1 MTEQERNSQS
11 KKAKAKYE
19 LVKMLAG
26 RGQASE
32 AELLS
37 AKDQM
42 ERWSEEVLKPL
53 EVVVKV
59 KERGQYIP
67 ESTFQKSL
75 PDNVKEII
83 DKLEAERTAVDA
95 QKKGLSTA
103 LAEIEERVIAREI
116 VEDILFMRGKWQDL
130 TDRIKYVYQF
140 HKLPEAPVESI
151 FDEHDFALILP
162 NSKFELDKEIRNLG
176 ANLSKYRT
184 RLQQSKTEVRKQH
197 YQTLI
202 AQAELKFGVMK
213 AKFNHL

>member
-11 KKAKAKYE
+11 KKAKANYQ
-19 LVKMLAG
+19 LVKMLSE
-26 RGQASE
+26 RGQASDLELRE
-32 AELLS
+32 AM
-37 AKDQM
+37 DQM
-42 ERWSEEVLKPL
+42 ERWSKEVLKPL
-53 EVVVKV
+53 EVVGKV
-59 KERGQYIP
+59 VERGQYIP

-75 PDNVKEII
+75 PDDVKKII
-83 DKLEAERTAVDA
+83 DKLEAERSALDA

-103 LAEIEERVIAREI
+103 LAEIPEAVSAREM
-116 VEDILFMRGKWQDL
+116 VEDILFMRGKWQEL

-162 NSKFELDKEIRNLG
+162 NSKFELDRDIRNLG
-176 ANLSKYRT
+176 SNLSKYRT
-184 RLQQSKTEVRKQH
+184 RLQQGKTEVKKQH

-202 AQAELKFGVMK
+202 AQAELKLGVMG